1 MSNMFQSTQRFSV
14 EPAQQQRRD
23 NCQQTDVDLNN
34 SGFKLGFTHMYPT
47 PLLDL

>member
-1 MSNMFQSTQRFSV
+1 MSKVFQSTQRFSV

-23 NCQQTDVDLNN
+23 NYQQTDN
-34 SGFKLGFTHMYPT
+34 SGFKLGFTQIYLT